1 MVAVHDFADEVRLP
15 GRELEVQ
22 GADRALEHL
31 ALATCIL
38 EEVGARNEVAK
49 VLVARAGCHRAAGNV
64 AAARTDL
71 EQALA
76 VFTSLGTVD
85 GPLLVA
91 SLLQSLPNGIDTER
105 AQPAS

>member
-1 MVAVHDFADEVRLP
+1 MSESVPIDALLP
-15 GRELEVQ
+15 QEIAR
-22 GADRALEHL
+22 RA
-31 ALATCIL
+31 

-49 VLVARAGCHRAAGNV
+49 VLVARARCHRAAGNV
-64 AAARTDL
+64 AAARTAL

-91 SLLQSLPNGIDTER
+91 SLLQSLPNRIDTER